1 MAKKI
6 VLLNPEPAGQPG
18 KIGGTQIDMAAVQPG
33 QTQYDPNHATDPNAN
48 AHAAGDGSKP
58 TVVPDNFVNNSL
70 PTAGNQQQDGNGGG
84 TGGSESGSGSGSSGS
99 GSGNVTYNGLPG
111 LSDNTAAQIARYQ
124 EDYKPSDAVTQA
136 NQALMNAL
144 NNRPEGYTS
153 KYGDQLD
160 AILQRIMN
168 PEQFKYSFNGDQLF
182 QTYADEYTQ
191 RGRQASMDA
200 MGQAAGLTGG
210 YGNSY
215 AQAVG
220 QQQYQQYLNNLYD
233 RGMEM
238 YDRAYQRFRDEQNG
252 LYDQFGVLSQA
263 DDRDYGRYRDT
274 VGDWRDDVNFLA
286 GRYDTEADRDW
297 AQYSGNRDYWTGMGQ
312 MENSNYWTDQNFQ
325 NMVAQQEEDRRRND
339 RDYAYNTAMAMLQNG
354 VMPSDEMLAAA
365 GITKEQAKKLK
376 AKNKPSGGGGGG
388 GGNRGTN
395 PSNNPPSGL
404 TPQQADQWARIYGA
418 ALQAGQNRVQNTQP
432 VNHGTPS
439 GRDQNR
445 NQNK

>member
-58 TVVPDNFVNNSL
+58 LELPTNFVNNSL
-70 PTAGNQQQDGNGGG
+70 QTAGNQQQDGNGGG
-84 TGGSESGSGSGSSGS
+84 TGDSGSGSGSGSSGS
-99 GSGNVTYNGLPG
+99 GSVTYNGLPG

-124 EDYKPSDAVTQA
+124 NGYEPSEAVRAA
-136 NQALMNAL
+136 NEALQNTL

-252 LYDQFGVLSQA
+252 LYDQFGAISQA
-263 DDRDYGRYRDT
+263 EDRDYGRYRDT
-274 VGDWRDDVNFLA
+274 VGDWRSDLEYWT
-286 GRYDTEADRDW
+286 GRYGDEANRDW
-297 AQYSGNRDYWTGMGQ
+297 TQYSGMLDYWTGVGQ
-312 MENSNYWTDQNFQ
+312 QENSNYWTDQQFQ
-325 NMVAQQEEDRRRND
+325 NQLAQQEEDRRRND
-339 RDYAYNTAMAMLQNG
+339 RDYAYNAAMAMLQNG

-365 GITKEQAKKLK
+365 GITKAQAKKLK
-376 AKNKPSGGGGGG
+376 AKKPGSGSGGGSGGSRG
-388 GGNRGTN
+388 GTN
-395 PSNNPPSGL
+395 PSNPTNPTSPEDDEEAKRKARE
-404 TPQQADQWARIYGA
+404 QQQRLVQQG
-418 ALQAGQNRVQNTQP
+418 RVMDR
-432 VNHGTPS
+432 V
-439 GRDQNR
+439 
-445 NQNK
+445 

>member
-48 AHAAGDGSKP
+48 AYATGDGSKP
-58 TVVPDNFVNNSL
+58 TVVHDNFVNNAL

-84 TGGSESGSGSGSSGS
+84 TGGSGSGNSSGS
-99 GSGNVTYNGLPG
+99 GSTTYNGLPG

-233 RGMEM
+233 KGMEM
-238 YDRAYQRFRDEQNG
+238 YDRAYQRYRDEQNG
-252 LYDQFGVLSQA
+252 LYDQFGAISQA
-263 DDRDYGRYRDT
+263 EDRDYGRYRDT
-274 VGDWRDDVNFLA
+274 VSDWRDDVNFWT

-312 MENSNYWTDQNFQ
+312 MENTNYWTDQNFQ
-325 NMVAQQEEDRRRND
+325 NTVAQQEEDRRRND
-339 RDYAYNTAMAMLQNG
+339 RDYAYNAAMAMLQNG

-365 GITKEQAKKLK
+365 GITREQAKKLK
-376 AKNKPSGGGGGG
+376 AKKPGSGSGGSRGGGTTTNDDDKQTPN
-388 GGNRGTN
+388 GNEEPEDPWKPT
-395 PSNNPPSGL
+395 
-404 TPQQADQWARIYGA
+404 
-418 ALQAGQNRVQNTQP
+418 
-432 VNHGTPS
+432 HGKE
-439 GRDQNR
+439 RA
-445 NQNK
+445 